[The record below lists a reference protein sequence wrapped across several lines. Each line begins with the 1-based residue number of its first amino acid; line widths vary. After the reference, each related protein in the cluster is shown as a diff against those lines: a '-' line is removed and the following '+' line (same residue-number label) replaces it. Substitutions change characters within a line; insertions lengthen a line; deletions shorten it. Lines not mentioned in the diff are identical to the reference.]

1 MVEMVD
7 CVITFK
13 SSVTMT
19 NSFRV
24 VGDAPVAT
32 IPPVAGSTKV
42 GLEVCLANVLYAAV
56 QISEGSDHG
65 TLLAHQFDNGPER
78 QRHERI
84 SELTGSAQGDAATDG
99 RGNRQS
105 APSNKDGA
113 ARAEERSYRS
123 RPVRTKHLN
132 TANFPNHRVERER
145 EKYLINTHTNILFL
159 NGSEVLNIE
168 IIHNANGRNG
178 GLRQHLQ
185 VIRHHVHH
193 TTLHKPPTTFIPASR
208 IRLRRSNIRHLG
220 TNVLPAVRTNSFR
233 VVGDAPAAT

>member
-78 QRHERI
+78 QRHEVEQEIHERLLGFGENYFLCLLFYE
-84 SELTGSAQGDAATDG
+84 ELQ
-99 RGNRQS
+99 
-105 APSNKDGA
+105 
-113 ARAEERSYRS
+113 
-123 RPVRTKHLN
+123 
-132 TANFPNHRVERER
+132 
-145 EKYLINTHTNILFL
+145 TH
-159 NGSEVLNIE
+159 G
-168 IIHNANGRNG
+168 
-178 GLRQHLQ
+178 
-185 VIRHHVHH
+185 
-193 TTLHKPPTTFIPASR
+193 
-208 IRLRRSNIRHLG
+208 
-220 TNVLPAVRTNSFR
+220 
-233 VVGDAPAAT
+233 